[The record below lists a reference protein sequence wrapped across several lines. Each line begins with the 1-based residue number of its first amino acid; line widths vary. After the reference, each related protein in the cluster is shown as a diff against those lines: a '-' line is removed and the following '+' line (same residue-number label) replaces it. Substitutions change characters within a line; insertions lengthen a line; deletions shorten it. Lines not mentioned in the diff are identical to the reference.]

1 MSRAA
6 LPLFW
11 RTFLLLLAL
20 LAASVLA
27 WAQSLRVFERTP
39 RAHQIA
45 HQMVSVVNITRAALL
60 YAEPSLRRALLAEL
74 ADNEGIRIVP
84 REAGDRVQPQ
94 PALPLAE
101 LIEAQLRA
109 QLGPQT
115 RLAGAVNGEPA
126 LWVSFSIAGDDYWV
140 AFERDPLVRNA
151 GTQWISWAVAALLL
165 SLATAVAIT
174 GVVNQPL
181 RRLSMAAR
189 QLAAGGTPP
198 PLPQSG
204 PPEIRTVN
212 ENFNRMV
219 AALAKLEQDR
229 AVLLAGISHDLRTPL
244 TRLRLELELNAL
256 HDATRAA
263 MASDIDQMDAIV
275 RQFLDYAR
283 PSPQQPKAPVDLS
296 QLAGEALA
304 ASRLTEA
311 PDTAVDSRIEPGLVL
326 DGYATELRRALDNLL
341 ANADHYGRDAES
353 GRLTLALTQTRQ
365 DGAALLTVADQ
376 GPGIAPADLQ
386 RLLRP
391 FERGDAARGG
401 GTGAGLGL
409 AIVQRIAQL
418 HGGQF
423 TLGANTPHGL
433 RAELRLPLPGR

>member
-1 MSRAA
+1 
-6 LPLFW
+6 
-11 RTFLLLLAL
+11 
-20 LAASVLA
+20 
-27 WAQSLRVFERTP
+27 
-39 RAHQIA
+39 
-45 HQMVSVVNITRAALL
+45 
-60 YAEPSLRRALLAEL
+60 
-74 ADNEGIRIVP
+74 
-84 REAGDRVQPQ
+84 
-94 PALPLAE
+94 
-101 LIEAQLRA
+101 
-109 QLGPQT
+109 
-115 RLAGAVNGEPA
+115 
-126 LWVSFSIAGDDYWV
+126 
-140 AFERDPLVRNA
+140 
-151 GTQWISWAVAALLL
+151 
-165 SLATAVAIT
+165 
-174 GVVNQPL
+174 VVNQPL

-256 HDATRAA
+256 PDATRAA

-353 GRLTLALTQTRQ
+353 GRLTLALTLTRQ